1 MCITQHSFTMVSFDV
16 LIDFLVDIS
25 NLNVALCT
33 KKKLAKGV
41 IIRYWLYLNRYLNLL
56 NYDNQLLFD
65 RKQRIV
71 HLNHLFI
78 YSEGKKNSGVAYFKW
93 RTKPEISKVWKE
105 GNIHYIFNIL
115 SKHGG
120 FVLSSHFIMFM
131 CRVRTNF
138 GVEFYYRQMGRVE
151 WERAKAQVSSV
162 PMKSW
167 KHIFCFHKK

>member
-1 MCITQHSFTMVSFDV
+1 MMVSFDV

-25 NLNVALCT
+25 NLNVELCT
-33 KKKLAKGV
+33 KKKWLKVSSSNTDFILTGTWIYSIM
-41 IIRYWLYLNRYLNLL
+41 IISY
-56 NYDNQLLFD
+56 NQLLFD
-65 RKQRIV
+65 RRQRIV

-78 YSEGKKNSGVAYFKW
+78 YSEGKKNSGDAYFKW

-120 FVLSSHFIMFM
+120 FVLSSHFIMFV
-131 CRVRTNF
+131 CRIRTNF
-138 GVEFYYRQMGRVE
+138 GVEFCYGQMGRVE
-151 WERAKAQVSSV
+151 WAQVSSV